1 MNKLNIKNKQ
11 LEQYGRRLYI
21 IVEGVPTDENKTM
34 QEIFD
39 KIVSLINNVECDVLE
54 FVINRALR
62 IAISCIDKKSS
73 QYSKSIMIK
82 CTTLDIEL
90 DYTVI
95 KVN

>member
-1 MNKLNIKNKQ
+1 
-11 LEQYGRRLYI
+11 
-21 IVEGVPTDENKTM
+21 M

-62 IAISCIDKKSS
+62 IAISCIDKKSC

-95 KVN
+95 KVNWRTILKLNLI